1 MLARV
6 NLNLLRNHEFVQLF
20 RDIKGLILMHDTG
33 KLMIEEEFRAFV
45 TVLDE
50 LDEVF
55 GNYNRMSKYTQQLV
69 RIGKERNQAVSGLK
83 GYMRVMIK
91 HYEQDKSKAAQ
102 LLLAR
107 IESYGSSI
115 PRLNDEAETTVIK
128 NLVDNFEQ
136 DIRLKT
142 ALETLD
148 LTAWVGHL
156 KSKNDEFSEIYHQRL
171 SDLAVKSNA
180 SLAKVRPKAYQLY
193 KELIDRINAALMVF
207 KTPQL
212 KKLGRQINV
221 LSKRYQDIPKLRRR
235 STSSAPRRSTSS
247 APGRSKT
254 SATGH
259 SAGEKVGSSKR
270 PIKRMP
276 HSRSNSE
283 AALSDE
289 SIKPSGKKKQS
300 KPPP

>member
-20 RDIKGLILMHDTG
+20 RDMKGLILMHDTG
-33 KLMIEEEFRAFV
+33 KLMIEEEFKAFV

-142 ALETLD
+142 ALEILD

-276 HSRSNSE
+276 HSR
-283 AALSDE
+283 LDCLH
-289 SIKPSGKKKQS
+289 
-300 KPPP
+300 